1 MPILRCFLTNKLAIS
16 LLRMIFNDSLSFS
29 GAKIRDFF
37 GYLSK
42 KHRKAQT
49 ETMGKRNQKNK
60 VLIHRINNVAI
71 WESEFK
77 TREVMACP
85 IGILFSG
92 YIRRDSNCLN
102 AFSTLLQ
109 STTSK
114 VSGKDCCSQIAQ
126 TECWSSLPSTKSLQ
140 GCFSSIFISSD
151 F

>member
-1 MPILRCFLTNKLAIS
+1 MAQGEGRKIFRRGRFKRATCVRCILVAFEMECRELPSAMVWTERAVCL
-16 LLRMIFNDSLSFS
+16 IFH
-29 GAKIRDFF
+29 

-85 IGILFSG
+85 IGIPGASCQAKKVCIL
-92 YIRRDSNCLN
+92 
-102 AFSTLLQ
+102 AF
-109 STTSK
+109 
-114 VSGKDCCSQIAQ
+114 
-126 TECWSSLPSTKSLQ
+126 ER
-140 GCFSSIFISSD
+140 
-151 F
+151 